1 MSLSAPFEAPRILLA
16 GATGLVG
23 RLLADRLVGAGV
35 AVEALVRRP
44 TGRAAPNW
52 REHVAPPEQWPELV
66 RDCGAEVAIST
77 LGTTM
82 RIAGSRA
89 AFRAVDFD
97 LITAFARAAREGGA
111 RRMIA
116 VSSVGADPA
125 SRNFYLRTK
134 GETEAALTALGF
146 ERLDLVRPGLLR
158 GERGPDR
165 RLGERIGIALSPLVN
180 LILRGPLDRYAAIE
194 AGVVAE
200 AIAGLVQE
208 TETGRFMHQNHD
220 LRQSLR
226 KTRKTCI
233 GNS

>member
-1 MSLSAPFEAPRILLA
+1 MAFSADFEAPRILLA

-52 REHVAPPEQWPELV
+52 REHVAPPEQWPELA
-66 RDCGAEVAIST
+66 RDCAAEVAIST

-82 RIAGSRA
+82 RIAGSQA

-146 ERLDLVRPGLLR
+146 ERLDLVRPGLILGPR
-158 GERGPDR
+158 PDR
-165 RLGERIGIALSPLVN
+165 RPAERIAQALSPLMN
-180 LILRGPLDRYAAIE
+180 LALRGRLDRYAAID
-194 AGVVAE
+194 AGVVAD
-200 AIAGLVQE
+200 AIRALLRLDA
-208 TETGRFMHQNHD
+208 TGVFIHHNRE
-220 LRQSLR
+220 LRRLAR
-226 KTRKTCI
+226 
-233 GNS
+233 G